1 MCVITTV
8 FNMLLFIDNFRMFLP
23 EKNFLFAMHNSFFKW
38 PRKVQAIVGKDKF
51 SGLVLRFLPEMLLA
65 KLRDQLLGSFWMP
78 MVLGDKL
85 CVGQRLKVSKG

>member
-8 FNMLLFIDNFRMFLP
+8 FNMLLVHTFIDNFRVFLP
-23 EKNFLFAMHNSFFKW
+23 EKKVFFLLCTTVFKW

-65 KLRDQLLGSFWMP
+65 KLRDQLLGSF
-78 MVLGDKL
+78 
-85 CVGQRLKVSKG
+85 